1 MKPPSKRFLIVL
13 TAWPM
18 LLRCPTFAQTMVPP
32 TPPPSVASTPDM
44 PSEARIGGTG
54 LPLGATEIAP
64 LGVSP
69 LSMGSPGTDT
79 GEGGTSCATPGA
91 SPAAANAL
99 AAIFDGKG
107 MSPGAA
113 ARTSASGQSIRP
125 PRVNTTG
132 MCGSDAGSFAS
143 TPAPER
149 GNQAGIPLGA
159 TQIGNLGVSPAEA
172 VPSTSVTP
180 VTGVVIE
187 TPSTP
192 VVTPAFP
199 LVTIGG
205 ISSVPPP
212 PVPGLAPGIA
222 SRQHR

>member
-1 MKPPSKRFLIVL
+1 MEPPMKRFLIVL
-13 TAWPM
+13 TAGPM
-18 LLRCPTFAQTMVPP
+18 LLCCPAFAQTSVPP
-32 TPPPSVASTPDM
+32 TALLSDTSPLGKASD
-44 PSEARIGGTG
+44 ARIGGTG
-54 LPLGATEIAP
+54 LPLGATEI
-64 LGVSP
+64 VSP
-69 LSMGSPGTDT
+69 GISPLILASPGT
-79 GEGGTSCATPGA
+79 GRGMGGVSCATPGT
-91 SPAAANAL
+91 SPANVHGL

-107 MSPGAA
+107 MSLGAA
-113 ARTSASGQSIRP
+113 AGAPASGQSMRP
-125 PRVNTTG
+125 PR
-132 MCGSDAGSFAS
+132 MSASQICGSDAGSFAPS
-143 TPAPER
+143 PAP
-149 GNQAGIPLGA
+149 GNDNRVGIPLGA